1 MDGLNHNDISMETLQ
16 TFIVNAIK
24 SITSE
29 KRANELTIYEF
40 VKMEFDLITNTDIS
54 NTLIVL
60 SEMGRVKNK
69 QSKDENSYFHIDNN
83 IIDSQPLIQTIVAT
97 PLVETSSFNDI
108 LSLSVEDQIDSFVS
122 SAIENDNNN
131 SLETPDLIDNA
142 YKYIKYK
149 QIKDILL
156 PEIKK

>member
-1 MDGLNHNDISMETLQ
+1 MDGLNHNDIFMETLQ

>member
-122 SAIENDNNN
+122 SPIENDNNN

>member
-97 PLVETSSFNDI
+97 LLVEASSFNDI

>member
-40 VKMEFDLITNTDIS
+40 VKMEFDLITNTDMS

-108 LSLSVEDQIDSFVS
+108 LSISVEDQIDSFVS

>member
-83 IIDSQPLIQTIVAT
+83 IIDSQPLIQTIVVT

-122 SAIENDNNN
+122 SPIENDNNN

>member
-40 VKMEFDLITNTDIS
+40 VKMEFDLITNTDMS

>member
-97 PLVETSSFNDI
+97 LLVEASSFNDI
-108 LSLSVEDQIDSFVS
+108 LSLSVEDQIDSFFS

-131 SLETPDLIDNA
+131 SLETPDLIGNA

>member
-69 QSKDENSYFHIDNN
+69 QLKDENSYFHIDNN

-97 PLVETSSFNDI
+97 LLVEASSFNDI

>member
-108 LSLSVEDQIDSFVS
+108 LFLSVEDQIDSFVS
-122 SAIENDNNN
+122 SPIENDNNN

>member
-83 IIDSQPLIQTIVAT
+83 IIDSQPLIQAIVAT
-97 PLVETSSFNDI
+97 LLVETSSFNDI

-122 SAIENDNNN
+122 GAIENDNNN

>member
-1 MDGLNHNDISMETLQ
+1 M
-16 TFIVNAIK
+16 
-24 SITSE
+24 
-29 KRANELTIYEF
+29 
-40 VKMEFDLITNTDIS
+40 
-54 NTLIVL
+54 
-60 SEMGRVKNK
+60 
-69 QSKDENSYFHIDNN
+69 
-83 IIDSQPLIQTIVAT
+83 AT

>member
-40 VKMEFDLITNTDIS
+40 VKMEFDLITNTDMS

-83 IIDSQPLIQTIVAT
+83 IIDSQPLIQAIVAT
-97 PLVETSSFNDI
+97 LLVETSSFNDI

-122 SAIENDNNN
+122 GAIENDNNN

>member
-131 SLETPDLIDNA
+131 SLETPDLIDKA

>member
-122 SAIENDNNN
+122 GAIENDNNN

>member
-1 MDGLNHNDISMETLQ
+1 M
-16 TFIVNAIK
+16 
-24 SITSE
+24 
-29 KRANELTIYEF
+29 
-40 VKMEFDLITNTDIS
+40 
-54 NTLIVL
+54 
-60 SEMGRVKNK
+60 
-69 QSKDENSYFHIDNN
+69 
-83 IIDSQPLIQTIVAT
+83 AT

-122 SAIENDNNN
+122 SPIENDNNN

-156 PEIKK
+156 PEIKKWYMQPYTKWSKTKNQFVQPRI

>member
-108 LSLSVEDQIDSFVS
+108 VSLSVEDQIDSFVS
-122 SAIENDNNN
+122 SPIENDNNN

>member
-108 LSLSVEDQIDSFVS
+108 LSLGVEDQIDSFVS
-122 SAIENDNNN
+122 SPIENDNNN

>member
-40 VKMEFDLITNTDIS
+40 VKMEFDLITNTDMS

-122 SAIENDNNN
+122 SPIENDNNN

>member
-60 SEMGRVKNK
+60 SEMGRVRNK

-122 SAIENDNNN
+122 SPIENDNNN

>member
-108 LSLSVEDQIDSFVS
+108 LSISVEDQIDSFVS

>member
-142 YKYIKYK
+142 NKYIKYK